1 MSASC
6 ETFNGLL
13 MAPQVPTGAGRHKR
27 VRLDLRRFLGRLG
40 VGGVFQ
46 PDDAVV
52 LICLTDDVP
61 QTLFNHGAKEPTGI
75 GLGDPQGMSDGGKKI
90 NAVGRGVSDIAVLDR
105 LLAELFTAG
114 VGVEV
119 FQLDVRPGGMV

>member
-6 ETFNGLL
+6 GQFNRLVT
-13 MAPQVPTGAGRHKR
+13 APQVPTGACRQKR
-27 VRLDLRRFLGRLG
+27 VRLDLLRFLGRLG

-61 QTLFNHGAKEPTGI
+61 QTLFNDGPKEPTGVC
-75 GLGDPQGMSDGGKKI
+75 LGDP
-90 NAVGRGVSDIAVLDR
+90 
-105 LLAELFTAG
+105 
-114 VGVEV
+114 
-119 FQLDVRPGGMV
+119 